1 MFNTFWIFLLCF
13 DKYEYCCFVYL
24 FVCLFVLAVDLCI
37 QWPQLVYMGYERHK
51 NDWKNLVFTVP
62 QYMCLGC
69 WGKICS
75 LVVVVV
81 VFGDSIA
88 SICRRE
94 QICIKPAGTAWS
106 GLFTRSE
113 SHVYTSVWVLLCLL
127 TSWISFHVHAES
139 YCSVNCL
146 LSASWVFEIMLC
158 LTGIGSL

>member
-1 MFNTFWIFLLCF
+1 
-13 DKYEYCCFVYL
+13 
-24 FVCLFVLAVDLCI
+24 
-37 QWPQLVYMGYERHK
+37 MGYERHK

-69 WGKICS
+69 WGKTWS
-75 LVVVVV
+75 LVVVFV

-94 QICIKPAGTAWS
+94 QICIKLAETAWS

-127 TSWISFHVHAES
+127 TRWILFHVHAES

-146 LSASWVFEIMLC
+146 LSASWVFEITLFDWDW
-158 LTGIGSL
+158 LPAILISTFRLSTLHSQHLFGLVGRH